1 MKKKK
6 YILLPAQYVKVQI
19 LAKNIYLPTQKIE
32 NYLAICDAGAYGF
45 VMASNY
51 NSRGLPDEILINQN
65 QYCIINKQEKIDDL
79 IKKEKIPNWL

>member
-1 MKKKK
+1 MFRIGKRNFLTFIKRA
-6 YILLPAQYVKVQI
+6 LQ
-19 LAKNIYLPTQKIE
+19 IE

-65 QYCIINKQEKIDDL
+65 QYCLFRCQL
-79 IKKEKIPNWL
+79 FL